1 MKHLELTSPFWI
13 PTLPVQ
19 MVLCQVTYTT
29 NRQINTSICP
39 QSCHPKRCTKSIQY
53 NQALRIKRICSNEQ
67 TTKKR
72 LEELKCH
79 LKKRGYITMLALT
92 IVLTKQVVL
101 TEKISSNIEKKEY
114 EQQSAICHHIPSCAQ

>member
-13 PTLPVQ
+13 PTLLVK

-29 NRQINTSICP
+29 NRQINTSTCP

-53 NQALRIKRICSNEQ
+53 NQALQIKRICSNEQ

-72 LEELKCH
+72 HEELKCH

-101 TEKISSNIEKKEY
+101 TEKISNIEKKEY